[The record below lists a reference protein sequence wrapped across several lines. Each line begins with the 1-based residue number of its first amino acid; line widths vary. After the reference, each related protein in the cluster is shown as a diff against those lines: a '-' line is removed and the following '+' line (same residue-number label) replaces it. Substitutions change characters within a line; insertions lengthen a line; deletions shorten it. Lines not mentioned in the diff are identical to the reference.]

1 VSSNLRIF
9 DVSRRHGVATQ
20 QRQYAILAYRNELLH
35 CPRMSPDAPAHVTA
49 LTHGRRIGPWT
60 CPGCRESRDTVFC
73 GVCGEKRLDHHD
85 LTIAGL
91 AEHAIESLTH
101 LDGRVF
107 RNLRDLVVRPGTL
120 TAAYINGHRKPYFA
134 PFQIFLITNLL
145 FFVLQSALG
154 FQVLSNDLGS
164 HIGTAGRASQHY
176 SAIARPIA
184 ERRLATTNRTI
195 EGYTHVF
202 NHAVRVNAKAMVV
215 LMVPA
220 IVLISL
226 ASFPRARFPLIT
238 SVVFALHFLAF
249 FLLLEAFLMPL
260 VGIPAGILLGVLSLG
275 WLWDPLISAILIALC
290 AVWIYKAYRR
300 VYGAPPISA
309 AFRSVA
315 LSLLFIPIV
324 IGYRFVV
331 FLVTLYTT

>member
-1 VSSNLRIF
+1 
-9 DVSRRHGVATQ
+9 
-20 QRQYAILAYRNELLH
+20 
-35 CPRMSPDAPAHVTA
+35 MSPDDPAHSPA
-49 LTHGRRIGPWT
+49 LTYGRRIGAWT
-60 CPGCRESRDTVFC
+60 CPGCGQRRETSFC

-91 AEHAIESLTH
+91 TEHAVESLTH

-107 RNLRDLVVRPGTL
+107 RSIRDLVVRPGTL
-120 TAAYINGHRKPYFA
+120 TAAYINGYRKPYFA
-134 PFQIFLITNLL
+134 PFQIFLITNVL

-164 HIGTAGRASQHY
+164 HIGMAGRASQYY
-176 SAIARPIA
+176 SGIARPIA
-184 ERRLATTNRTI
+184 ERRLAATDRSI
-195 EGYTHVF
+195 EDYTDVF

-220 IVLISL
+220 IALISL

-238 SVVFALHFLAF
+238 SVVFALHFVAF
-249 FLLLEAFLMPL
+249 FLLLEALMMPL
-260 VGIPAGILLGVLSLG
+260 VGIPAGMLLRVLSLG
-275 WLWDPLISAILIALC
+275 RLWDPLMSAVLIAVC

-309 AFRSVA
+309 AFRSVG

>member
-1 VSSNLRIF
+1 
-9 DVSRRHGVATQ
+9 
-20 QRQYAILAYRNELLH
+20 
-35 CPRMSPDAPAHVTA
+35 MSPDAPAHATA
-49 LTHGRRIGPWT
+49 LTHGRRIGAWT
-60 CPGCRESRDTVFC
+60 CPGCRERRDTAFC

-107 RNLRDLVVRPGTL
+107 RSLRDLVLRPGTL
-120 TAAYINGHRKPYFA
+120 TTAYINGHRKPYFA

-164 HIGTAGRASQHY
+164 HIGMAGRASQYY
-176 SAIARPIA
+176 SGIARPIA
-184 ERRLATTNRTI
+184 ERRLAATDRTI
-195 EGYTHVF
+195 EDYADVF

-220 IVLISL
+220 IALVSL

-238 SVVFALHFLAF
+238 SVVFAFHFLAF
-249 FLLLEAFLMPL
+249 FLLLEALLMPL
-260 VGIPAGILLGVLSLG
+260 VGLPAGMVLRVLSLG
-275 WLWDPLISAILIALC
+275 RLWDPFMSAVLIALC
-290 AVWIYKAYRR
+290 AVWTFKAYRR
-300 VYGAPPISA
+300 VYGTAPISA
-309 AFRSVA
+309 AFKSVG
-315 LSLLFIPIV
+315 LSLVFISIV